1 MHKPSP
7 MLGMLVSALAYMA
20 VPAHALIGLNQC
32 GVGTKPPVGMHCGHD
47 ELFLGY
53 RNAAGVCVWICCPP
67 NSDGKTYN
75 CSGEPTPSDKLDLR
89 NIRAKVPTAIF
100 TPAAPP
106 KKPAVTKAPA
116 TTAPATTK

>member
-1 MHKPSP
+1 MHKTSP

-20 VPAHALIGLNQC
+20 APARADRAES
-32 GVGTKPPVGMHCGHD
+32 MWYGHQAPR
-47 ELFLGY
+47 
-53 RNAAGVCVWICCPP
+53 RNAHWAIEMLPVRANG
-67 NSDGKTYN
+67 SAAHRTAMGRLT

-89 NIRAKVPTAIF
+89 NIRAKPPTAVF